1 MAPKICEGFVDDAGL
16 QQPCI
21 FNVSRMRRPA
31 LAKNGNTCVICGPAN
46 MQLAC
51 VTARGQGNL
60 AYHLSR
66 MENDVYNTALNR
78 VPAEVRDA
86 VRCKAEARK
95 ADVDVAGWE
104 NCIAAAPESLSMW
117 REAAVAKA
125 GSKRKQTG
133 AEILCIAIANASG
146 LSLTDVKR
154 LLGALRN
161 IAVKSLRKNN
171 VFELSDLVLFI
182 RRQTPPRMA
191 VMRKM
196 LGTKIGVWPA
206 KPAGQK
212 IKATATK
219 QLRDAVQF
227 AVESQAT

>member
-51 VTARGQGNL
+51 VTARSQGNL

-86 VRCKAEARK
+86 VRRKAEARK
-95 ADVDVAGWE
+95 ARVDLADEG
-104 NCIAAAPESLSMW
+104 NGIATAPESLSMW

-125 GSKRKQTG
+125 DSKRKLTE
-133 AEILCIAIANASG
+133 AEILCTVIANASG
-146 LSLTDVKR
+146 LPLKHVKC
-154 LLGALRN
+154 LLGTLRN
-161 IAVKSLRKNN
+161 IAVKRLRENS
-171 VFELSDLVLFI
+171 VFELPDLVVFI
-182 RRQTPPRMA
+182 KRQTPPRMA

-196 LGTKIGVWPA
+196 FGTKIGVWPA

-212 IKATATK
+212 IKVAATK
-219 QLRDAVQF
+219 QLCDAVRF
-227 AVESQAT
+227 AGEARAS